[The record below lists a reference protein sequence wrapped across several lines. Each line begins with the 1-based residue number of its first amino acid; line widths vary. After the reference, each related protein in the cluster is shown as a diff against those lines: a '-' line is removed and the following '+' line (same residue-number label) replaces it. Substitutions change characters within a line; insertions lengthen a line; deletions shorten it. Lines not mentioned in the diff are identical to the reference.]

1 MVKNVL
7 IGKNDGRSELR
18 CGGEGRF
25 VGSWFILN
33 EGRGV
38 MVNRAFPI
46 CAYDPEMRAG
56 TGASARRVNPILS
69 RAAVDMAR
77 GQRRRW
83 RFSARCFG
91 SKRARAG
98 AWPKALPWVK
108 RKARSASRVHD

>member
-91 SKRARAG
+91 SKRGARRRVAEGVAVGEAEG
-98 AWPKALPWVK
+98 ALGIT
-108 RKARSASRVHD
+108 SS